1 MIKIPFTYMYLAF
14 NTPVSEDIF
23 ATRWIK
29 NSPVKRKQNKN
40 GYYGLNF
47 LRNNEN

>member
-1 MIKIPFTYMYLAF
+1 MYLAF

-23 ATRWIK
+23 ATRRIK

-40 GYYGLNF
+40 GYLTV
-47 LRNNEN
+47 NE